1 MKVLKESQVGTDNR
15 VSRGDQGV
23 KGGVLSETDHLS
35 MARHV
40 VTTAVT
46 LLPEDTLPVKHNTV
60 VMTVVLVHFVEAQAL
75 VGLPMAGWEAGE
87 AVVAT
92 AAAEVVGVTVV
103 GHMLALK
110 PTLRCTL

>member
-1 MKVLKESQVGTDNR
+1 MGMDSR
-15 VSRGDQGV
+15 VSQGNQGG
-23 KGGVLSETDHLS
+23 KGGVLSDKGHLS

-40 VTTAVT
+40 VTTAAT
-46 LLPEDTLPVKHNTV
+46 LLAEDTVSVRHNTV
-60 VMTVVLVHFVEAQAL
+60 VLMVVLVHFVEAQAL
-75 VGLPMAGWEAGE
+75 AGLPMAGWEAGE

-110 PTLRCTL
+110 PTLRCTLW